1 MKSLSLISDGID
13 SPTATFIMLER
24 GLEIIGV
31 HFDSRPLTDEKPV
44 EKTKR
49 LCKKLGL
56 KKLYIVNHGA
66 NKVEILKNCP
76 HKYICILCR
85 RMMFRIAEKIAEKE
99 NCEVLITGENL
110 GQVASQ
116 TLENM
121 QVTDSCVK
129 IPIIR
134 PLLCNDKVETI
145 KIANKIGTY
154 DISAEPS
161 ICCTAVPKHPMTKS
175 KTSYIEE
182 LEKNLNIEG
191 MIADS
196 IKTAEVVEIR

>member
-1 MKSLSLISDGID
+1 MKAISLISDGID
-13 SPTATFIMLER
+13 SPAATAIMLEK

-31 HFDSRPLTDEKPV
+31 HFADLDKKSV
-44 EKTKR
+44 EKAKR
-49 LCKKLGL
+49 LCKKIGL
-56 KKLYIVNHGA
+56 KKLYIINHDVNKKGM
-66 NKVEILKNCP
+66 LKNCP
-76 HKYICILCR
+76 SKYVCVLCK
-85 RMMFRIAEKIAEKE
+85 RMMLRIAEKIAEKE
-99 NCEVLITGENL
+99 NCEVLVTGENL

-134 PLLCNDKVETI
+134 PLLCNDKVETV

-161 ICCTAVPKHPMTKS
+161 IGCTAVPKHPITKS
-175 KTSYIEE
+175 KIGYIEE